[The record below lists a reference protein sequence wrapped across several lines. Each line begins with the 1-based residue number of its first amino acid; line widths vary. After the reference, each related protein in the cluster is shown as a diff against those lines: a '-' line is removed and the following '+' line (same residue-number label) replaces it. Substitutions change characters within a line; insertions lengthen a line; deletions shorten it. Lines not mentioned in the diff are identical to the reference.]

1 MKILFLSHYS
11 GLLGSNRSLDSIIT
25 FFSEKGIN
33 ISVLLPSKGE
43 FYNHLRAKGMDVHSF
58 MFIYET
64 LYVKKN
70 KKYFSLPILW
80 LYNFFAL
87 PFLLWKIR
95 KINPDVIYTN
105 SSSDLYSIFI
115 AKILRKKHV
124 MHVREFMQEDF
135 GGFCILGRRAKRKI
149 ILKSDKLI
157 FVSQAVAKA
166 VVGQIPQYG
175 RVIYNGLPAPKC
187 KFDYHDLNETS
198 RIGVVANIDISK
210 QQDLAI
216 KMMPNILNKYPKIT
230 LHLIGDKECPY
241 KRYLKDLVKQLKLE
255 SKVIFEGFIKD
266 TEDIY
271 SRFDILL
278 MCSRSEAFGRVTI
291 ESMLRYKPVI
301 GYEAGGTPELIKDGI
316 TGFKFKTEADVI
328 KALDV
333 IAHDSEKTRQI
344 VFDAQREASVA
355 FSEKLYTNNVYD
367 FIINEKWKESKNYF

>member
-1 MKILFLSHYS
+1 
-11 GLLGSNRSLDSIIT
+11 
-25 FFSEKGIN
+25 
-33 ISVLLPSKGE
+33 
-43 FYNHLRAKGMDVHSF
+43 
-58 MFIYET
+58 
-64 LYVKKN
+64 
-70 KKYFSLPILW
+70 
-80 LYNFFAL
+80 
-87 PFLLWKIR
+87 
-95 KINPDVIYTN
+95 
-105 SSSDLYSIFI
+105 
-115 AKILRKKHV
+115 

-328 KALDV
+328 RALN
-333 IAHDSEKTRQI
+333 IIINDSEKTKKI
-344 VFDAQREASVA
+344 VYNAHKEASEEFA
-355 FSEKLYTNNVYD
+355 EKVYTNKVYD
-367 FIINEKWKESKNYF
+367 FIINEKWREY

>member
-25 FFSEKGIN
+25 YFTQKGIN
-33 ISVLLPSKGE
+33 ISILLPSKGE
-43 FYNHLRAKGMDVHSF
+43 FYNYLRAKGMDVHSF

-70 KKYFSLPILW
+70 KKYFTLPILW
-80 LYNFFAL
+80 LYNIVAF

-95 KINPDVIYTN
+95 KLNPDVIYTN
-105 SSSDLYSIFI
+105 SSSDLYSVFLS
-115 AKILRKKHV
+115 KILRKKHV

-135 GGFCILGRRAKRKI
+135 GGYCILGRNVKREI
-149 ILKSDKLI
+149 ILKSDKLV
-157 FVSQAVAKA
+157 FVSHAVANA
-166 VVGQIPQYG
+166 VVGEIPQYG
-175 RVIYNGLPAPKC
+175 RIIYNGLPTPLKNY
-187 KFDYHDLNETS
+187 DYHDIDEKF

-216 KMMPNILNKYPKIT
+216 KMMPDILKKYPKVT
-230 LHLIGDKECPY
+230 LHLIGDKDCPY
-241 KRYLKDLVKQLKLE
+241 KRYLKELVKQLELE
-255 SKVIFEGFIKD
+255 SKVIFEGFVKD
-266 TEDIY
+266 TEEIY
-271 SRFDILL
+271 SKFDILL

-328 KALDV
+328 RALN
-333 IAHDSEKTRQI
+333 IIINDSEKTKKI
-344 VFDAQREASVA
+344 VYNAHKEASEEFA
-355 FSEKLYTNNVYD
+355 EKVYTNKVYD
-367 FIINEKWKESKNYF
+367 FIINEKWREY